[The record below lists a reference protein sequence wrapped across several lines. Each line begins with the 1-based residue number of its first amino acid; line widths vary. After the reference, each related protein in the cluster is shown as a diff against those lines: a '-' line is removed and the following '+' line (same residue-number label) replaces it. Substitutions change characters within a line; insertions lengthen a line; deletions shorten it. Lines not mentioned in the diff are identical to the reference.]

1 VHPGTRHG
9 IAYKWIVLSV
19 TTIGTLMSAIDSTIV
34 TLAVPDMMVKLHA
47 DLIEMTWVIMAYILI
62 STVFLLTFGRV
73 ADMIGRVRMYNLG
86 FIIFTAGSALC
97 GLSQNAPQ
105 LILFRLVQG
114 SGAALLMVN
123 SMAIITEAFP
133 VNERGRALGINGITW
148 GLGGIVGP
156 ILGGF
161 ILTAANWRWIFFIN
175 VPIGII
181 GTIWG
186 YLALHELSES
196 RKGERFDPIGATT
209 FSLGLIA
216 LLIALTLSIQF
227 GWTSLPILLLFVFF
241 GVMIILFF
249 FWEHRAANP
258 VLDLTLFRNRV
269 YNFSVLSAMLQSL
282 AMFAVN
288 FLIIYYLQAVRGYS
302 PLTAALMLIPFPV
315 VDVIV
320 GPLSGL
326 LADHIGAR
334 IPATLGVLLQASALV
349 WFITRLSSVTPY
361 WEIAV
366 GLVLMGFGAGLFYA
380 PNTSAA
386 MNGAPRSRL
395 GVASATLATLR
406 QTGMVVSF
414 AMALA
419 VAAASLPSSAVT
431 ALFIGTNITLGS
443 QMEQAFIT
451 GIRSAFVVSGV
462 LCLVAAGFSL
472 VRGKE
477 DRHLAE

>member
-1 VHPGTRHG
+1 MHPDTRHG
-9 IAYKWIVLSV
+9 VDYKWIVLSV

-47 DLIEMTWVIMAYILI
+47 DLIEMTWVIMAYILM

-73 ADMIGRVRMYNLG
+73 ADMFGRVRLYNLG
-86 FIIFTAGSALC
+86 FIIFTAGSAMC

-123 SMAIITEAFP
+123 SPAIITEAFA

-148 GLGGIVGP
+148 GLGGIIGP

-186 YLALHELSES
+186 YLALHELSQS
-196 RKGERFDPIGATT
+196 KQGERFDPIGAAT
-209 FSLGLIA
+209 FSLSLIA
-216 LLIALTLSIQF
+216 LLSALTLSIQF

-241 GVMIILFF
+241 GVMLILFF
-249 FWEHRAANP
+249 SWEQRAASP
-258 VLDLTLFRNRV
+258 VLDLTLFRDRV

-315 VDVIV
+315 MDAIV

-334 IPATLGVLLQASALV
+334 IPATLGVLLQASALA
-349 WFITRLSSVTPY
+349 WFITRLSPVTPY
-361 WEIAV
+361 WELAV
-366 GLVLMGFGAGLFYA
+366 GLVLMGFGAGLFYS

-386 MNGAPRSRL
+386 MNGAPRPRL

-419 VAAASLPSSAVT
+419 VAAASLPNSAVI
-431 ALFIGTNITLGS
+431 ALFIGTNISLGS
-443 QMEQAFIT
+443 QMEQAFVT
-451 GIRSAFVVSGV
+451 GIHSAFMVSGV

-477 DRHLAE
+477 NRHLSE